1 MKQMLDLD
9 TFAKTLTEKGYD
21 GYFHTE
27 ASYPDKIKDSLN
39 RFLEACKNGA
49 DKPMLPNMLMLKTY
63 LQWNGDDKPRVECN
77 MWVKYEDGLFDVQK
91 MNIERTDQYGHL
103 LKQSK
108 LTDLSTGTVPTRK
121 EAIALVSDAPKQ
133 KLSSQGRRF
142 RM

>member
-1 MKQMLDLD
+1 MKQLLDLN

-49 DKPMLPNMLMLKTY
+49 DKPILPNMLMLKTY
-63 LQWNGDDKPRVECN
+63 LQWDGDDKPRVECN
-77 MWVKYEDGLFDVQK
+77 MCVKYEDGLFDVQK

-108 LTDLSTGTVPTRK
+108 MTDLSTGTVPTRK
-121 EAIALVSDAPKQ
+121 EALALVSDAPKQ

>member
-1 MKQMLDLD
+1 MKQLLDLN

-49 DKPMLPNMLMLKTY
+49 DKPILPNMLMLKTY
-63 LQWNGDDKPRVECN
+63 LQWDGDDKPRVECN
-77 MWVKYEDGLFDVQK
+77 MCVKYEDGLFDVQK

-121 EAIALVSDAPKQ
+121 EALALVSDAPKQ